1 MPYVGT
7 PPEEGIPE
15 GAIAGAGL
23 GGVHAGAG
31 LGDAFRAAGLRRAG
45 LRAAAFFLGLALRAL
60 FFRRATFLADA
71 RFAEDLRVFFRR
83 GDLRL
88 ARFLATV
95 SPPLHGL
102 LEYVN
107 QYITRVILCQDKAAQ
122 RAPKR
127 AQLR

>member
-1 MPYVGT
+1 V
-7 PPEEGIPE
+7 
-15 GAIAGAGL
+15 IAGAGL

-31 LGDAFRAAGLRRAG
+31 LGDAFRAAGLRPAD
-45 LRAAAFFLGLALRAL
+45 LRAAAFFLGWAFRAL

-71 RFAEDLRVFFRR
+71 RFAEDLRAVFFRR

-102 LEYVN
+102 LEYAN
-107 QYITRVILCQDKAAQ
+107 QYITRVILCQDAE
-122 RAPKR
+122 RGREPR
-127 AQLR
+127 QLR